1 MARGKYERNDNLNR
15 NKQGIQVKIN
25 GPTILKLVL
34 ISVHSQ
40 LETKQKENRIQTV
53 ITEAWKALRCTHV

>member
-53 ITEAWKALRCTHV
+53 STEAWKALRCTHV